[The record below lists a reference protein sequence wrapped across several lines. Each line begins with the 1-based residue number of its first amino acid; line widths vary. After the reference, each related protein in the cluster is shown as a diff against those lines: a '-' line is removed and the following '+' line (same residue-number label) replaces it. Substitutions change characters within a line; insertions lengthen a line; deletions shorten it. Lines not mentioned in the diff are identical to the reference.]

1 MDNTERI
8 NKKKKRYVSEFYEI
22 REKDLHQAEIISIW
36 YYQALS
42 SLFIYLS
49 YHLTFCSSLHM
60 LNCFTDPAYGVI
72 SCPHCHNLKS

>member
-1 MDNTERI
+1 MDNT
-8 NKKKKRYVSEFYEI
+8 KKDLKKNVSGFYEI
-22 REKDLHQAEIISIW
+22 REKDLRQAEIISIW
-36 YYQALS
+36 YNQALS

-72 SCPHCHNLKS
+72 SCPCCHNLRS